1 MGRRAPLFAF
11 GIVVGA
17 FGCAPATVSMTMPNP
32 ARAADDVTATQ
43 SYDIPP
49 YREDS
54 RYEVT
59 LSRWTPAT
67 VGFRIHLVNA
77 DRCGEPS
84 SYTFNL
90 VDDRGHRYPIV
101 DTRPVRTSVR
111 RGHLGATIND
121 VTVDDSFAAVVD
133 AASRY
138 LILEVRPTLDRACTP
153 LDFRWTFAG

>member
-1 MGRRAPLFAF
+1 
-11 GIVVGA
+11 
-17 FGCAPATVSMTMPNP
+17 
-32 ARAADDVTATQ
+32 
-43 SYDIPP
+43 
-49 YREDS
+49 
-54 RYEVT
+54 
-59 LSRWTPAT
+59 
-67 VGFRIHLVNA
+67 
-77 DRCGEPS
+77 
-84 SYTFNL
+84 